1 MIQEIIAAIGG
12 SLFIAFGVAR
22 KRERREL
29 MIAGI
34 KSEGPLLGEILV
46 FSGLCLVVF
55 AFGLMIYQMSA
66 EQM

>member
-1 MIQEIIAAIGG
+1 MLYEVIVAAIGG

-34 KSEGPLLGEILV
+34 KSDGPLLGEMLV
-46 FSGLCLVVF
+46 ISGLCLVTF
-55 AFGLMIYQMSA
+55 AFGLIFYQVSL
-66 EQM
+66 